1 MILISFLVTLNRNIL
16 GLESAAE
23 AHAQH
28 VSDDHGAA
36 HVGDAAGARLPG
48 RHVGDV
54 GEAGH
59 GEDHVAAGEVLEAL
73 KF

>member
-1 MILISFLVTLNRNIL
+1 MLDRNIH
-16 GLESAAE
+16 GFERAAE
-23 AHAQH
+23 AHAEH
-28 VSDDHGAA
+28 VSDDHGAG

-54 GEAGH
+54 GEASH